1 MKRLNNHLP
10 SKALSTV
17 PLPFLPEDSARKQPK
32 QSNMAFSSS
41 TTSYHQPISAV
52 LTLQTKLPFHLSL
65 SSHSN
70 SLHSG
75 PGRRWRWTH
84 SLCLQWGL
92 EHGPGPTSFFG
103 GTKNQWTLIFNT
115 LLTWLLIWYQSF
127 WYTADSYGT
136 GRLNGQSEKLLG
148 KFLQEFPGWYV
159 FLVPFVH

>member
-70 SLHSG
+70 SIHSG
-75 PGRRWRWTH
+75 PGRR
-84 SLCLQWGL
+84 
-92 EHGPGPTSFFG
+92 
-103 GTKNQWTLIFNT
+103 
-115 LLTWLLIWYQSF
+115 
-127 WYTADSYGT
+127 
-136 GRLNGQSEKLLG
+136 
-148 KFLQEFPGWYV
+148 
-159 FLVPFVH
+159 